1 MKKKNVVYY
10 PLSFLIP
17 VLMLVVIFALAKVY
31 PFGNN
36 TAVVGDMKNQY
47 AAILTYGKE
56 NFFNIHKLLYS
67 NSLALGGNFYP
78 VLTYY
83 LLSPIN
89 LIVLFFSNK
98 YIPLFYLIN
107 ICLNAGCIG
116 LTTYIFL
123 LKSKFINKYVDE
135 TISVETV
142 NVLRLIFSTI
152 FALSTF
158 YIQYSHT
165 IMWFDAIIFF
175 PLVLLGYE
183 QLVNSNKVILYCIS
197 LILLIL
203 SNYYIG
209 VMVLVFLL
217 GVTLFWIILS
227 VIYKKKCLSIM
238 KKSIYLLLYTILPIG
253 VGSIVL
259 LPSFLGQQAVYQE
272 KYQFSLDK
280 IYPLRDSLGSLLNGD
295 INNADMPML
304 YTSIFTLIAVT
315 VFFVSNKIDLK
326 IKIPAFVAII
336 LLLTSTWI
344 KGLYMIWHAFSMPN
358 GYSQRE
364 TYIILLV
371 LVTIGYIGSTYISGG
386 YINFITAG
394 AIWGLIGVF
403 IAYRWNFLSDWQLL
417 VDLSLIIIEVLAV
430 IIVYKKDK
438 KYIWLLL
445 IIILCEIGFSYYPK
459 ENTIAQTSMP
469 MDNYVKLT
477 EANQDV
483 LTKLSKNDNSFYRVG
498 STIQLNENDPLM
510 YGYNG
515 LSTYVSQQSSESTD
529 YLSALGY
536 YQKHSWIRWSS
547 FNNGST
553 AAVNRILGLKYVI
566 APKNKDLLDATIS
579 GKSMSTIDSAPNFPE
594 GIKENS
600 SYFNI
605 YKDKRALPI
614 VFKTENTAK
623 NVVINYNPV
632 DNPFYRLNSLFLQ
645 GFGISNMYQEMKSD
659 LIKQNEVSKE
669 YVVDVA
675 SDGNVYCYLP
685 IDQNVVTESSIRVSV
700 NSKHITTMFGE
711 NVWGENGI
719 VYLGSYK
726 KGTKIH
732 VNYESKDTQSIN
744 PVFAVEH
751 EENLLELNKFRKGIA
766 DIKVNGNL
774 VSFDKKTEDTN
785 LAISVPYDSAWTA
798 EINGKPVQT
807 YKTLGGLLGIRVI
820 EKGKV
825 NLKYNVPG
833 LRVSIIISIIS
844 VVVLCLCLVLRR
856 NN

>member
-1 MKKKNVVYY
+1 MKKKNATYY
-10 PLSFLIP
+10 ILSFLIP
-17 VLMLVVIFALAKVY
+17 MLMLVITFALAKVY

-89 LIVLFFSNK
+89 LIALFFSNK

-107 ICLNAGCIG
+107 ICLNAGFIG
-116 LTTYIFL
+116 LTTHIFL

-135 TISVETV
+135 TISEEIV

-152 FALSTF
+152 FTLSTF
-158 YIQYSHT
+158 YVQYSHT

-183 QLVNSNKVILYCIS
+183 QLVSSNKVILYCIS

-217 GVTLFWIILS
+217 GVTFFWIILS
-227 VIYKKKCLSIM
+227 LICKKKCLSIM

-280 IYPLRDSLGSLLNGD
+280 IYPLRDSLGSLLNGN
-295 INNADMPML
+295 INNTDMPML

-326 IKIPAFVAII
+326 IKIPVFVAII
-336 LLLTSTWI
+336 LLLISTWI

-364 TYIILLV
+364 TYIILIV
-371 LVTIGYIGSTYISGG
+371 LVIIGYIGSTYISSG
-386 YINFITAG
+386 YIKFITAG
-394 AIWGLIGVF
+394 TIWSLISVF
-403 IAYRWNFLSDWQLL
+403 ISYRWNFLSNQQLL
-417 VDLSLIIIEVLAV
+417 VDLVLIIIEIIAV
-430 IIVYKKDK
+430 ILVHKKDK
-438 KYIWLLL
+438 KYIWVLLF
-445 IIILCEIGFSYYPK
+445 IILGEIGFSYYSK
-459 ENTIAQTSMP
+459 ENAIAQTSIP
-469 MDNYVKLT
+469 MNSYVKLT
-477 EANQDV
+477 EANQNV
-483 LTKLSKNDNSFYRVG
+483 LTKLGKNDSSFYRIG

-515 LSTYVSQQSSESTD
+515 LSTYVSQQSNESTD

-566 APKNKDLLDATIS
+566 APKNKNLLDATIS
-579 GKSMSTIDSAPNFPE
+579 GKSMSTSDSTPNFPE

-600 SYFNI
+600 DYFNI
-605 YKDKRALPI
+605 YKDKGTLPI
-614 VFKTENTAK
+614 VFRTENTAK
-623 NVVINYNPV
+623 NIVINYNPA
-632 DNPFYRLNSLFLQ
+632 DNPFFKLNSFFLQ
-645 GFGISNMYQEMKSD
+645 GFGIPSMYQEIKSN
-659 LIKQNEVSKE
+659 LIKQNATSKE
-669 YVVDVA
+669 YVIDVVRG
-675 SDGNVYCYLP
+675 GNIYCYLP
-685 IDQNVVTESSIRVSV
+685 IDQNIFTEHEMKVSV
-700 NSKHITTMFGE
+700 NGKHITTMFGK

-726 KGTKIH
+726 KGTKIL
-732 VNYESKDTQSIN
+732 VDYESRDISNIN
-744 PVFAVEH
+744 PLFAVE
-751 EENLLELNKFRKGIA
+751 NRRKLSKLSKFKNGIYN
-766 DIKVNGNL
+766 IKVNGNL
-774 VSFDKKTEDTN
+774 ISFDKKTEDNN
-785 LAISVPYDSAWTA
+785 LVVSVPYDPAWTA
-798 EINGKPVQT
+798 EINGESVQT
-807 YKTLGGLLGIRVI
+807 YKTLGGLLGIKVA

-825 NLKYNVPG
+825 DLEYNIPG
-833 LRVSIIISIIS
+833 LKVSIIISTIS
-844 VVVLCLCLVLRR
+844 IVLCLCLIIRIAI
-856 NN
+856 

>member
-1 MKKKNVVYY
+1 MKKKNATYY
-10 PLSFLIP
+10 ILSFLIP
-17 VLMLVVIFALAKVY
+17 MLMLVITFALAKVY

-89 LIVLFFSNK
+89 LIALFFSNK

-107 ICLNAGCIG
+107 ICLNAGFIG
-116 LTTYIFL
+116 LTTHIFL

-135 TISVETV
+135 TISEEIV

-152 FALSTF
+152 FTLSTF
-158 YIQYSHT
+158 YVQYSHT

-183 QLVNSNKVILYCIS
+183 QLVSSNKVILYCIS

-217 GVTLFWIILS
+217 GVTFFWIILS
-227 VIYKKKCLSIM
+227 LICKKKCLSIM

-280 IYPLRDSLGSLLNGD
+280 IYPLRDSLGSLLNGN
-295 INNADMPML
+295 INNTDMPML

-326 IKIPAFVAII
+326 IKIPVFVAII
-336 LLLTSTWI
+336 LLLISTWI

-364 TYIILLV
+364 TYIILIV
-371 LVTIGYIGSTYISGG
+371 LVIIGYIGSTYISSG
-386 YINFITAG
+386 YIKFITAG
-394 AIWGLIGVF
+394 AIWSLISVF
-403 IAYRWNFLSDWQLL
+403 ISYRWNFLSNQQLL
-417 VDLSLIIIEVLAV
+417 VNLVLIIIEIIAV
-430 IIVYKKDK
+430 ILVHKKDK
-438 KYIWLLL
+438 KYIWVLLF
-445 IIILCEIGFSYYPK
+445 IILGEIGFSYYSK
-459 ENTIAQTSMP
+459 ENAIAQTSIP
-469 MDNYVKLT
+469 MNSYVKLT
-477 EANQDV
+477 EANQNV
-483 LTKLSKNDNSFYRVG
+483 LTKLGKNDSSFYRIG

-515 LSTYVSQQSSESTD
+515 LSTYVSQQSNESTD

-566 APKNKDLLDATIS
+566 APKNKNLLDATIS
-579 GKSMSTIDSAPNFPE
+579 GKSMSTSDSTPNFPE

-600 SYFNI
+600 DYFNI
-605 YKDKRALPI
+605 YKDKGTLPI
-614 VFKTENTAK
+614 VFRTENTAK
-623 NVVINYNPV
+623 NIVINYNPA
-632 DNPFYRLNSLFLQ
+632 DNPFFKLNSFFCKVLE
-645 GFGISNMYQEMKSD
+645 YQVC
-659 LIKQNEVSKE
+659 IKK
-669 YVVDVA
+669 
-675 SDGNVYCYLP
+675 
-685 IDQNVVTESSIRVSV
+685 
-700 NSKHITTMFGE
+700 
-711 NVWGENGI
+711 
-719 VYLGSYK
+719 
-726 KGTKIH
+726 
-732 VNYESKDTQSIN
+732 
-744 PVFAVEH
+744 
-751 EENLLELNKFRKGIA
+751 
-766 DIKVNGNL
+766 
-774 VSFDKKTEDTN
+774 
-785 LAISVPYDSAWTA
+785 
-798 EINGKPVQT
+798 
-807 YKTLGGLLGIRVI
+807 
-820 EKGKV
+820 
-825 NLKYNVPG
+825 
-833 LRVSIIISIIS
+833 
-844 VVVLCLCLVLRR
+844 
-856 NN
+856 